1 MSQIFRD
8 EAEIFRILQRL
19 LYFYVK
25 NYAINSAT
33 AVVAC
38 ICKGTLADFKENF
51 QYLPNCGSNGF
62 KLVAKWFQSG
72 FKLVSNWFQTG
83 LN

>member
-8 EAEIFRILQRL
+8 EAEIFRILKRL

-33 AVVAC
+33 AVVYFAFSDTAARDR
-38 ICKGTLADFKENF
+38 KGREDGRVLAARCAALCAKEVRK
-51 QYLPNCGSNGF
+51 S
-62 KLVAKWFQSG
+62 
-72 FKLVSNWFQTG
+72 TID
-83 LN
+83 